1 MSYINKASSGAS
13 DDASLDAFYVQSV
26 QGGASRSADRG
37 SDPDGSADRDSG
49 AGGADGSTGGAPGD
63 AGRGKIFRYRYE

>member
-37 SDPDGSADRDSG
+37 RASKSARDCMPRWKIG
-49 AGGADGSTGGAPGD
+49 AGWIQELVNLMELPELQGT
-63 AGRGKIFRYRYE
+63 